1 MPAEQE
7 HKKWGVA
14 DFERYHSGKMTE
26 AEMHALEKAALDD
39 PFLED
44 ALEGYAFTKTPVADL
59 AQIKEK
65 LWPANGDIKT
75 PVIWFRRKAVTQL
88 FKAAAIVII
97 FGGLGWL
104 IFNNTGNQQEKAP
117 AIVANNTNTNNEA
130 ASPLKDSVASYYHL
144 NDSAPIIAKL
154 DDEKLKE
161 AITQQQYKVTDVP
174 PAQSALK
181 DYSVNIPFEKDEM
194 ARNQSRAAEKVS
206 IVPAPVGI
214 QPALEGKV
222 PGVEVQ
228 SRALAMQDSA
238 ASQNQRFFS
247 NQVANATNQV
257 RGRVVDNTG
266 KPVPFATVRNNADR
280 RQAVAADADGNF
292 VLNNEVASNNVKIE
306 VDAAGYQQT
315 NTFLNNNSANNTIVL
330 NQSQNALSE
339 VVVTNAYKTKKSA
352 DKYDAADDY
361 GTKSRKEK
369 YQWNGRNTMIRL
381 NNAKPLEGWDYFYYV
396 MNDSLTNNKA
406 LMQHTGKLTLEFNVN
421 DSGRVQDVTVKKS
434 LNATADSIA
443 RSVLIKS
450 PVLEITNRQKKGEAV
465 IKINQ

>member
-59 AQIKEK
+59 AEIKEK
-65 LWPANGDIKT
+65 LWPADDDVKT
-75 PVIWFRRKAVTQL
+75 PVVWFRQKVITQL

-104 IFNNTGNQQEKAP
+104 IFNNTGNKKEETSP
-117 AIVANNTNTNNEA
+117 AIVANNNNGNNEVA
-130 ASPLKDSVASYYHL
+130 APVKDSVAAYYHL
-144 NDSAPIIAKL
+144 NDSAPVIAKL

-161 AITQQQYKVTDVP
+161 TIAQQQYKVTDVP
-174 PAQSALK
+174 PAQSSVK

-206 IVPAPVGI
+206 IVPAPVSI

-222 PGVEVQ
+222 QGVEVR
-228 SRALAMQDSA
+228 SKELARQDSI
-238 ASQNQRFFS
+238 ASQNQRFLS
-247 NQVANATNQV
+247 NQVANVNNQV

-292 VLNNEVASNNVKIE
+292 VMNDIVASNNVKLE
-306 VDAAGYQQT
+306 VSAAGYEQA

-330 NQSQNALSE
+330 NQSQSVLSE
-339 VVVTNAYKTKKSA
+339 AVVTNAYKKRAA
-352 DKYDAADDY
+352 DNADDY
-361 GTKSRKEK
+361 GTKSRKER

-381 NNAKPLEGWDYFYYV
+381 NNATPLEGWDYFYYV

-406 LMQHTGKLTLEFNVN
+406 LMQHKGKLTLEFGVN
-421 DSGRVQDVTVKKS
+421 DSGRVQHVTVKKS

-450 PVLEITNRQKKGEAV
+450 PVLEITNKQKKGEAV